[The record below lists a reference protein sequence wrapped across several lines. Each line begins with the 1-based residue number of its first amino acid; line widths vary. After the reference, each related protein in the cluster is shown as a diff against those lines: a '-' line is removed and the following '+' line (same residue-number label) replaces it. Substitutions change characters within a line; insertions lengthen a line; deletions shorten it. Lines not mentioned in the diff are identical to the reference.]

1 MSICGVLLTEQG
13 LNELGKAIDPYL
25 KEGAIGKYIYCA
37 QAVQNGS
44 FIDMTFEPSQ
54 TDGSVKDSILISI
67 PVHFVKFMATGAKS
81 LPIGFSATLESNK
94 V

>member
-13 LNELGKAIDPYL
+13 LNELGKAIEPYL
-25 KEGAIGKYIYCA
+25 KEGTIGKYIYCT
-37 QAVQNGS
+37 QAVQNGN

-54 TDGSVKDSILISI
+54 TDGSIKDSMLVSI

-81 LPIGFSATLESNK
+81 LPIGFSSYHESNK
-94 V
+94 I